1 MALVTIRLVRGFG
14 LAALF
19 IAAAFFGIASG
30 VILGFVGDLPQISA
44 LDNYAP
50 NTITR
55 VLGRDGSVV
64 GEFAT
69 ERREVITHAQIP
81 AVLKQAILAAEDDN
95 FNRHIGFEPTR
106 MLWAA
111 YRDLTAKERT
121 PGRSTLTQ
129 QIARNL
135 FQDSIGFR
143 RDPGAWV
150 DLSGW
155 ERKIKEALVALQ
167 IERRYTKDEIFTM
180 YCNQIYWG
188 HGAYGVQAASRLYF
202 DKPVGE
208 ITLDEAA
215 VLAGIIQSPE
225 RQSPFVNMQSALR
238 RRGYALDRMATE
250 GFITADAAAAAK
262 ARPIVTSGAPSSA
275 LTVAPYFIETV
286 RQQLQ
291 ERYGAKAI
299 YESGLTVRT
308 GLDPLLQ
315 KAANDVLDRELRRLD
330 RLGGYRRPAR
340 NLVAEKIDPATFKL
354 PRFSRAPAVGE
365 VIPAAVLNVE
375 GGTIRIKAGAW
386 EGTITQAGYAWT
398 RKAAT
403 ALVRRGDVIETRIV
417 SRTDAAKTFEG
428 SLEQIPAVEGAV
440 VALDNRTGQILAMVG
455 GQSFSRSQFNR
466 ATQAL
471 RQVGSTFKPFVY
483 TTAIDRGYTATSL
496 IDDSP
501 VSYPAGPGQP
511 LWQPQNYDREFHGP
525 VMLRDALAGSRNI
538 PTIRLMDALG
548 PAQVIGTAKRMGI
561 TSPIP
566 QYLPV
571 AIGAAEATLMEMT
584 SAYSAFAN
592 QGVRVN
598 PLSYL
603 RVTDRE
609 GNVLEE
615 QRPSPHD
622 ALRADTAY
630 VMAHLLQGAVQHGTA
645 TKALSLDWPVGGK
658 TGTTD
663 DYTDAWFI
671 GFDPDITLGVWVGR
685 DIKKPIGPGQTGT
698 AAALPIWIDIM
709 KPWVEKRRA
718 ELPEPPVF
726 ERPSNV
732 IMVMTSK
739 GLEAFIAGTE
749 PGIR

>member
-1 MALVTIRLVRGFG
+1 MAVVTIRLVRGFG
-14 LAALF
+14 ITALFLAAAL
-19 IAAAFFGIASG
+19 FGIASG
-30 VILGFVGDLPQISA
+30 VVLAFVGDLPQISA
-44 LDNYAP
+44 LDNYSP
-50 NTITR
+50 STITR
-55 VLGRDGSVV
+55 VLGRDGSVI

-69 ERREVITHAQIP
+69 ERREVITNAQIP
-81 AVLKQAILAAEDDN
+81 NVLRQAIMAAEDAD

-106 MLWAA
+106 MVWAV
-111 YRDLTAKERT
+111 YRDLTASGRT

-135 FQDSIGFR
+135 FQDTIGFR
-143 RDPGAWV
+143 RNPDAWV
-150 DLSGW
+150 DLTGW
-155 ERKIKEALVALQ
+155 ERKIKEAIVALQ
-167 IERRYTKDEIFTM
+167 IERRYTKNEIFTM

-202 DKPVGE
+202 DKSVGDL
-208 ITLDEAA
+208 TLDEAA
-215 VLAGIIQSPE
+215 LLAGIIQSPE
-225 RQSPFVNMQSALR
+225 RQSPFVNMPSALR
-238 RRGYALDRMATE
+238 RRAYAIDRMAIE
-250 GFITADAAAAAK
+250 GFITADAAAASK
-262 ARPIVTSGAPSSA
+262 ARPIVTSGVP
-275 LTVAPYFIETV
+275 LGGPTLAPYFIENI

-299 YESGLTVRT
+299 YESGLTVKT
-308 GLDPLLQ
+308 GLDPILQ
-315 KAANDVLDRELRRLD
+315 RAANEVLDRELRRLD
-330 RLGGYRRPAR
+330 RLSGFRRPVR
-340 NLVAEKIDPATFKL
+340 NLVAEKIDPDSFKP
-354 PRFSRAPAVGE
+354 PRIPRAPAVGD
-365 VIPAAVLNVE
+365 VLPAVVLNLD
-375 GGTIRIKAGAW
+375 GTTIRVRAGAW
-386 EGTITQAGYAWT
+386 EGTIGPAGYAWT
-398 RKAAT
+398 RRAANV
-403 ALVRRGDVIETRIV
+403 LVRRGDVIETRVI
-417 SRTDAAKTFEG
+417 SRTDATRAFDGT
-428 SLEQIPAVEGAV
+428 LEQTPSIEGAV
-440 VALDNRTGQILAMVG
+440 VAIDNRTGQILAMVG
-455 GQSFSRSQFNR
+455 GQNFSKSQFNR

-483 TTAIDRGYTATSL
+483 TTTIDRGYTATSV
-496 IDDSP
+496 IQDNP
-501 VSYPAGPGQP
+501 VSYAAGPGQP
-511 LWQPQNYDREFHGP
+511 LWQPQNYDHEYLGQ

-548 PAQVIGTAKRMGI
+548 PKQVIGTARRMGI
-561 TSPIP
+561 TSPLP
-566 QYLPV
+566 AYLPV
-571 AIGAAEATLMEMT
+571 AIGAAEATLLEMT

-592 QGVRVN
+592 QGVRVT
-598 PLSYL
+598 PLTYL
-603 RVTDRE
+603 QVIDRD

-615 QRPSPHD
+615 QRPAPRD

-645 TKALSLDWPVGGK
+645 AKAQVLDWPVGGK

-685 DIKKPIGPGQTGT
+685 DVKKPIGAGQTGG

-709 KPWVEKRRA
+709 KPWVERRRG

-749 PGIR
+749 PGNR

>member
-1 MALVTIRLVRGFG
+1 MAVVVIRLVRGFG

-30 VILGFVGDLPQISA
+30 VILAFVGDLPQISA
-44 LDNYAP
+44 LDNYSP
-50 NTITR
+50 STITR
-55 VLGRDGSVV
+55 VLGRDGSVI

-69 ERREVITHAQIP
+69 ERREVITNAQIP
-81 AVLKQAILAAEDDN
+81 AVLKQAIMAAEDAG
-95 FNRHIGFEPTR
+95 FNRHVGFEPTR
-106 MLWAA
+106 MMWAV
-111 YRDLTAKERT
+111 YRDLTASGRT

-135 FQDSIGFR
+135 FQESIGFR
-143 RDPGAWV
+143 RDPNAWV
-150 DLSGW
+150 DLTGW

-202 DKPVGE
+202 DKSVGDLK
-208 ITLDEAA
+208 LDEAA
-215 VLAGIIQSPE
+215 LLAGIIQSPE
-225 RQSPFVNMQSALR
+225 RQSPYVNMPSALR
-238 RRGYALDRMATE
+238 RRAYALDRMAEE
-250 GFITADAAAAAK
+250 GFIAADAAAAAK
-262 ARPIVTSGAPSSA
+262 ARPIVTSGAP
-275 LTVAPYFIETV
+275 LGGPTLAPYFIENI

-308 GLDPLLQ
+308 GLDPAFQ
-315 KAANDVLDRELRRLD
+315 RTANEVLDRELRRLD
-330 RLGGYRRPAR
+330 HLAGFRRPTR
-340 NLVAEKIDPATFKL
+340 NLVTENIDPATFKP
-354 PRFSRAPAVGE
+354 PRFSRAPVVGDVVPAV
-365 VIPAAVLNVE
+365 VLNVE
-375 GGTIRIKAGAW
+375 ETSIRVRAAAW
-386 EGTITQAGYAWT
+386 EGTIGPAGYAWT
-398 RKAAT
+398 RKAAST
-403 ALVRRGDVIETRIV
+403 LVRRGDVIETRVV
-417 SRTDAAKTFEG
+417 SRTDAVKAFEG
-428 SLEQIPAVEGAV
+428 TLEQTPSIEGAV
-440 VALDNRTGQILAMVG
+440 VAIDNRTGQILAMVG
-455 GQSFSRSQFNR
+455 GQSFARSQFNR

-496 IDDSP
+496 IEDSP
-501 VSYPAGPGQP
+501 VSYAAGPGQP
-511 LWQPQNYDREFHGP
+511 LWQPQNYDREYLGQ

-548 PAQVIGTAKRMGI
+548 PRQVIGTAKRMGI
-561 TSPIP
+561 TSPLP
-566 QYLPV
+566 EYLPI
-571 AIGAAEATLMEMT
+571 AIGAAEATLIEMT

-592 QGVRVN
+592 QGVRVT
-598 PLSYL
+598 PLTYL
-603 RVTDRE
+603 QVNDRD

-615 QRPSPHD
+615 QRPTPRD

-645 TKALSLDWPVGGK
+645 ARAQVLDWPVGGK

-685 DIKKPIGPGQTGT
+685 DLKKPIGPGQTGT

-709 KPWVEKRRA
+709 KPWVERRRA
-718 ELPEPPVF
+718 ELAEKPVF
-726 ERPSNV
+726 ERPSNI

>member
-1 MALVTIRLVRGFG
+1 MAVVTIRLVRGFG
-14 LAALF
+14 VAALF
-19 IAAAFFGIASG
+19 IAAALFGIASG
-30 VILGFVGDLPQISA
+30 VILAFVGDLPQISA

-50 NTITR
+50 STITR
-55 VLGRDGSVV
+55 VLGRDGSVI

-69 ERREVITHAQIP
+69 ERREVVSNAQIP
-81 AVLKQAILAAEDDN
+81 NVLKQAIIAAEDAD
-95 FNRHIGFEPTR
+95 FHRHIGFEPTR
-106 MLWAA
+106 MAWAV
-111 YRDLTAKERT
+111 YRDLTAKGRT

-135 FQDSIGFR
+135 FQESIGFR
-143 RDPGAWV
+143 RDPDAWV

-208 ITLDEAA
+208 LTLDEAA

-225 RQSPFVNMQSALR
+225 RQSPYVNMQAALR
-238 RRGYALDRMATE
+238 RREYALTRMAAE
-250 GFITADAAAAAK
+250 GFIKADEAAAAK
-262 ARPIVTSGAPSSA
+262 ARPILTSGAPIGGP
-275 LTVAPYFIETV
+275 TFAPFFVESI

-308 GLDPLLQ
+308 GLDPMLQ
-315 KAANDVLDRELRRLD
+315 RTANEVLDRELRRLD
-330 RLGGYRRPAR
+330 RLGGYRRPVR
-340 NLVAEKIDPATFKL
+340 NLVAEKIDPATFKP
-354 PRFSRAPAVGE
+354 PRISRAPAVGE
-365 VIPAAVLNVE
+365 VVSAVVLGIE
-375 GGTIRIKAGAW
+375 GTTVRIRAGAW
-386 EGTITQAGYAWT
+386 EGTIAPAGYAWT
-398 RKAAT
+398 RRAAS
-403 ALVRRGDVIETRIV
+403 AILRRGDVIEVRVI
-417 SRTDAAKTFEG
+417 SRTDASRTIDA
-428 SLEQIPAVEGAV
+428 SLEQTPLVEGAV
-440 VALDNRTGQILAMVG
+440 VAIDNRTGQILAMVG
-455 GQSFSRSQFNR
+455 GQSFAKSQFNR

-483 TTAIDRGYTATSL
+483 TAAIDRGYTATSL
-496 IDDSP
+496 IEDNP

-511 LWQPQNYDREFHGP
+511 PWQPQNYDREFHGQ

-561 TSPIP
+561 TSPLP
-566 QYLPV
+566 EYLPV

-592 QGVRVN
+592 QGVRVT

-603 RVTDRE
+603 QVIDRD

-615 QRPSPHD
+615 QRPAPRD
-622 ALRADTAY
+622 ALRADTAF

-645 TKALSLDWPVGGK
+645 ARAQSLDWPVGGK

-685 DIKKPIGPGQTGT
+685 DVKKPIGHGQTGT

-709 KPWVEKRRA
+709 KPWVERRRA

-749 PGIR
+749 PGVR

>member
-1 MALVTIRLVRGFG
+1 MAVVTLRLVRGFG

-30 VILGFVGDLPQISA
+30 VILAFVGDLPQISA

-50 NTITR
+50 STITR

-81 AVLKQAILAAEDDN
+81 VVLKQAIIAAEDAD
-95 FNRHIGFEPTR
+95 FDRHIGFEPTR
-106 MLWAA
+106 MAWAV
-111 YRDLTAKERT
+111 YRDLTAKGRT

-129 QIARNL
+129 HIASNL
-135 FQDSIGFR
+135 LQETIGFR
-143 RDPGAWV
+143 RDPDAWV
-150 DLSGW
+150 DLTGW

-208 ITLDEAA
+208 VTLDEAA
-215 VLAGIIQSPE
+215 LLAGIIQSPE
-225 RQSPFVNMQSALR
+225 RQSPFVNMQAALR
-238 RRGYALDRMATE
+238 RRAYALDRMAIE
-250 GFITADAAAAAK
+250 GFIKPDEAAAAK
-262 ARPIVTSGAPSSA
+262 ARPIVTSGAPAGA

-299 YESGLTVRT
+299 YEGGLTVRT
-308 GLDPLLQ
+308 GLDPMLQ
-315 KAANDVLDRELRRLD
+315 RTANQVLDRELRRLD
-330 RLGGYRRPAR
+330 RLSGYRRPVR

-354 PRFSRAPAVGE
+354 PRFSRAPVVGDVVPAV
-365 VIPAAVLNVE
+365 VLNVE
-375 GGTIRIKAGAW
+375 GNTIRMRAGAW
-386 EGTITQAGYAWT
+386 EGTIGPAGYAWT
-398 RKAAT
+398 RRAASV
-403 ALVRRGDVIETRIV
+403 LVRRGDLIETRV
-417 SRTDAAKTFEG
+417 MSRTDAAKAFEG
-428 SLEQIPAVEGAV
+428 TLEQTPSIEGAV
-440 VALDNRTGQILAMVG
+440 VAIDNRTGQILAMIG
-455 GQSFSRSQFNR
+455 GQSFARSQFNR

-483 TTAIDRGYTATSL
+483 ATAIDRGYTATSL
-496 IDDSP
+496 IEDSP
-501 VSYPAGPGQP
+501 VSYSGGAGQP
-511 LWQPQNYDREFHGP
+511 LWQPQNYDREFLGQ

-561 TSPIP
+561 TSPLP

-571 AIGAAEATLMEMT
+571 AIGAAEATLIEMT

-592 QGVRVN
+592 QGVRVT

-603 RVTDRE
+603 QVTDRE
-609 GNVLEE
+609 GNVLED
-615 QRPSPHD
+615 QRPAPRD

-645 TKALSLDWPVGGK
+645 QRARALDWPIGGK

-685 DIKKPIGPGQTGT
+685 DIKKPIGSGQTGT

-709 KPWVEKRRA
+709 KPWVERRRA
-718 ELPEPPVF
+718 ELPEPPAF

-739 GLEAFIAGTE
+739 GLEAFISGTE